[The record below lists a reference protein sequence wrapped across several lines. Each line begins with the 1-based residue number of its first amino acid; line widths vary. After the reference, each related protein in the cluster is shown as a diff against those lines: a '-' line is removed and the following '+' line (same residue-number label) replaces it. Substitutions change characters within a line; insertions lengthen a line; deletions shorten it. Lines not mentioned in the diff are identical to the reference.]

1 MLAEFATG
9 GWSQV
14 SSLDFPDKSKEV
26 RKIKESLERER
37 EVNTL
42 VSQKILI
49 KNQSAA

>member
-9 GWSQV
+9 GWSRV

-37 EVNTL
+37 EVSTL
-42 VSQKILI
+42 MSQKILV
-49 KNQSAA
+49 KNQSVA

>member
-37 EVNTL
+37 ERERL
-42 VSQKILI
+42 AL
-49 KNQSAA
+49 